1 MFRSFTFDQVADVGS
16 CCAMTYLERKELQVA
31 TQHKHSWNGWNV
43 LLEKMNPR
51 LQRKHH
57 KNPPKK
63 RWNCGV
69 KLRKSVMTDKCIK
82 YRTCQEQSYYR
93 KARIKHAHT
102 IPYQPTAKMTRHSQ
116 SCKKT
121 ALKRQDRFV
130 FGASHFQ
137 LFWATDGHKGRRVFS
152 VFVDP
157 LAKSSIYV
165 VLACVPLSCFISL
178 LCIFAQ

>member
-57 KNPPKK
+57 KNPPQK

-116 SCKKT
+116 SCKKNST
-121 ALKRQDRFV
+121 EATRSFCVWCFTLPTFLSYWWPQGKKSFQCVCRSPCKEQYLC
-130 FGASHFQ
+130 GAC
-137 LFWATDGHKGRRVFS
+137 LR
-152 VFVDP
+152 P
-157 LAKSSIYV
+157 L
-165 VLACVPLSCFISL
+165 VLLH
-178 LCIFAQ
+178 

>member
-1 MFRSFTFDQVADVGS
+1 MFRLFTFDQAADVGS
-16 CCAMTYLERKELQVA
+16 CCARTYLERKELPVA

-51 LQRKHH
+51 LQQKHH
-57 KNPPKK
+57 KNPPQK

-82 YRTCQEQSYYR
+82 YRTCQEQWYYR

-102 IPYQPTAKMTRHSQ
+102 IPYQPTANMTRHSQ
-116 SCKKT
+116 SCKKEQHWSDKIVLCLVLHT
-121 ALKRQDRFV
+121 
-130 FGASHFQ
+130 SN
-137 LFWATDGHKGRRVFS
+137 WRVFS

-165 VLACVPLSCFISL
+165 VLACVPLSCVISL